1 MLRISNHYISRTVL
15 LLISTEVFVLMTV
28 FYISAF
34 LRFPDSEDVTVSYE
48 TFALFSPEA
57 ATFTILMIL
66 SMAAIGMY
74 QLEFRPDIKAILTRL
89 MPSIVLSFGLMT
101 LIFYLLPD
109 LHFGHSILGIAMFL
123 ALPALLITRC
133 ILLMWF
139 NLEILEYRAVV
150 LGTGEKAK
158 NRIVYD

>member
-1 MLRISNHYISRTVL
+1 MLRISKHYISRTVFL
-15 LLISTEVFVLMTV
+15 LFSTEAFVLTMV

-48 TFALFSPEA
+48 TFALFLPEA
-57 ATFTILMIL
+57 TTFTIIMTL

-74 QLEFRPDIKAILTRL
+74 RLEFRPDIKAILTRL
-89 MPSIVLSFGLMT
+89 VPSIVLSFGLMT

-150 LGTGEKAK
+150 SGTDEKAK

>member
-1 MLRISNHYISRTVL
+1 MLRIYNHYISRTVL

-150 LGTGEKAK
+150 LGTDEKAK